1 MNRLKYL
8 REEREYSVRGLDNKI
23 GIDFNSINK
32 YENETSDP
40 NTKTLRKLSDFFEVS
55 IDYLLCYS
63 DCYVYCNYELDN
75 IRFKIKDKYY
85 NELKEKSYIYF
96 KDDKRYLNINKLL
109 RKRKDENLLPII
121 VEFSRIDKRNSL
133 FDRMILIS

>member
-32 YENETSDP
+32 YENETRDP
-40 NTKTLRKLSDFFEVS
+40 NTKTLRKLADFFEVS

-63 DCYVYCNYELDN
+63 DYYVYCNYELDN
-75 IRFKIKDKYY
+75 IRFKIKV
-85 NELKEKSYIYF
+85 NTIMS
-96 KDDKRYLNINKLL
+96 
-109 RKRKDENLLPII
+109 
-121 VEFSRIDKRNSL
+121 
-133 FDRMILIS
+133 